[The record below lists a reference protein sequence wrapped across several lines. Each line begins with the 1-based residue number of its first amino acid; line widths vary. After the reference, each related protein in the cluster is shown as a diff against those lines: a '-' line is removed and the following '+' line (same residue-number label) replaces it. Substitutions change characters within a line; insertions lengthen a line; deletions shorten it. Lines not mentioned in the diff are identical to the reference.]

1 MTLGHAHTRPA
12 TAGAEQV
19 ASAAADLRHSLREP
33 HALDTLPLTLANLE
47 SGIDELATCMVVL
60 AQVVAESADQPET
73 TLDLD
78 HLPPEARAL
87 CWHLHEFAARLRA
100 ARAAGTTAREWA
112 EELPPAPGDGAVMA
126 PKVHA

>member
-1 MTLGHAHTRPA
+1 
-12 TAGAEQV
+12 V
-19 ASAAADLRHSLREP
+19 ASAAADLRRSLRGP
-33 HALDTLPLTLANLE
+33 NALDTLPLTLGNLE
-47 SGIDELATCMVVL
+47 SGIDELAACMVVL

-112 EELPPAPGDGAVMA
+112 EELPPAPGDGAVMKR
-126 PKVHA
+126 KVHA